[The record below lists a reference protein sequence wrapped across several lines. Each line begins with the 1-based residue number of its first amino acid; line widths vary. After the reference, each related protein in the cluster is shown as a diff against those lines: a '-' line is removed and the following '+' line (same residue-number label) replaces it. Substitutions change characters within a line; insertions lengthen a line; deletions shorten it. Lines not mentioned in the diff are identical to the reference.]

1 MRQLDQGQ
9 GQKIS
14 SSCCSWKEILKDY
27 GISKAH
33 VDHTCRHSIS
43 RYYGQEL
50 CEYFFEIHTTTYSS
64 PNNFNW
70 KLLNPLLVTAAAGY

>member
-33 VDHTCRHSIS
+33 VDHTIHVDILYPDIMDKNDVNIS
-43 RYYGQEL
+43 LKYIQQHILPQITLIGN
-50 CEYFFEIHTTTYSS
+50 C
-64 PNNFNW
+64 
-70 KLLNPLLVTAAAGY
+70 